1 MGGEAPPQRPAPG
14 AGGTEA
20 IGGTP
25 GAEIESLKAE
35 LAILKNRVNF
45 LYELRTRERAGERA
59 LDENKTGD
67 LESDLELIRN
77 TLGSEISKEDVVR
90 AVREGRDSR

>member
-1 MGGEAPPQRPAPG
+1 MGD
-14 AGGTEA
+14 EA

-25 GAEIESLKAE
+25 EAEIASLKSE

-45 LYELRTRERAGERA
+45 LYELRTRERA
-59 LDENKTGD
+59 LDVGKTRQM
-67 LESDLELIRN
+67 ESDLERIRN
-77 TLGSEISKEDVVR
+77 TLGSKISKEDAVR

>member
-1 MGGEAPPQRPAPG
+1 MPDDAPSKRPASG
-14 AGGTEA
+14 AGNEA

-45 LYELRTRERAGERA
+45 LYELRTRERARERA
-59 LDENKTGD
+59 LDAGKTRK
-67 LESDLELIRN
+67 LESDLEWIRD
-77 TLGSEISKEDVVR
+77 TLGSKISKEDV
-90 AVREGRDSR
+90 

>member
-1 MGGEAPPQRPAPG
+1 MGD
-14 AGGTEA
+14 EA

-25 GAEIESLKAE
+25 GAEIASLKSE

-59 LDENKTGD
+59 LDVGKTRQT
-67 LESDLELIRN
+67 ESDLERIRD
-77 TLGSEISKEDVVR
+77 TLGSKISKEDAVR